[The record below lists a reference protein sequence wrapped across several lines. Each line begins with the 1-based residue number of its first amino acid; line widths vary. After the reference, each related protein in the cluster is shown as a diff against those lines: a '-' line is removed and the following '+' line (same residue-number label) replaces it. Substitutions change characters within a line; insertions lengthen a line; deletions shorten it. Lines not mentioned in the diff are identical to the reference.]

1 LIIRPGKPALIDGSF
16 FFVVVKLLNRMRDNN
31 KISRKPK
38 KKKLKSI
45 EGGDRVKE
53 LGSSIKTGKKMR
65 CGNPSRQ
72 LEEFSFSKECV
83 DQVGKQILFYFSNS
97 NLNKDRF
104 LRQKIQQSEDGCK
117 TFFYILVC
125 SFIL

>member
-1 LIIRPGKPALIDGSF
+1 
-16 FFVVVKLLNRMRDNN
+16 
-31 KISRKPK
+31 
-38 KKKLKSI
+38 
-45 EGGDRVKE
+45 
-53 LGSSIKTGKKMR
+53 MR

-104 LRQKIQQSEDGCK
+104 LRQKIQQSEDGFIPLK
-117 TFFYILVC
+117 AISEFSRIAAFQLTLPEL
-125 SFIL
+125 SFICQSLPGIKISSDRTQIGRLEPLAEIRNVDEYTVYVVG